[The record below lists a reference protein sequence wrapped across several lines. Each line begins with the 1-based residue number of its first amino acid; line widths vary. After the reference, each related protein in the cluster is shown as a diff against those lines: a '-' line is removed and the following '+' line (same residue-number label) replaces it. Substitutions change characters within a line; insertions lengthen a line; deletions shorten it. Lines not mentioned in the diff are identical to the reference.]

1 MICAISHNSPLSYKG
16 RMTQD
21 YTGSKGSGKKRW
33 PRKEKTDTPKREWQV
48 QAADQGKRLV
58 LFLQEHITPVQS
70 ARNIKRLLEQNY
82 CQINGNVERFAS
94 RPVKTGDRVLFTF
107 QGELSR
113 PSKDASQDA
122 AAEDRMVAA
131 PVAWQT
137 IYKDNDLIVAQKP
150 AGIAV
155 DNEEGTAALLK
166 EFGEVF
172 LVHRLDKETSG
183 LLLLARN
190 KEILKELEAMF
201 RTHDIEKGYLALV
214 DGLIQEESGEVRNHI
229 GKVHAYEGQSLRGSV
244 SPEQGRLAHTLWR
257 VLGHGKGATLV
268 ACQPM
273 TGRTHQIRVHMKGIG
288 HPILGD
294 YQYARSFH
302 SDLRPARCL
311 LHAAELTFTHPR
323 TGERKRYRAHLP
335 ADFIHALTDLKVP
348 FARKAQL
355 QLRKDEKE
363 ARQDKEEKEAKDNG
377 ETL

>member
-1 MICAISHNSPLSYKG
+1 
-16 RMTQD
+16 MTQD
-21 YTGSKGSGKKRW
+21 YTGPGKKRQ
-33 PRKEKTDTPKREWQV
+33 RKEKNSPKREWQV
-48 QAADQGKRLV
+48 EAADQGKRLV

-82 CQINGNVERFAS
+82 CQVNGNVERFAS
-94 RPVKTGDRVLFTF
+94 RPVKIGDHILFTF

-113 PSKDASQDA
+113 PAKDDA
-122 AAEDRMVAA
+122 LAVQTDKRMIAA
-131 PVAWQT
+131 PVAWET
-137 IYKDNDLIVAQKP
+137 IYKDSDLIVAQKP
-150 AGIAV
+150 SGIAV

-190 KEILKELEAMF
+190 KETLKQLEAMF

-257 VLGHGKGATLV
+257 VLGRGKGSTLV

-273 TGRTHQIRVHMKGIG
+273 TGRTHQIRVHMKGMG

-302 SDLRPARCL
+302 CNLRPPRCL
-311 LHAAELTFTHPR
+311 LHASELTFTHPR

-335 ADFIHALTDLKVP
+335 VDFIHALTDLKIP
-348 FARKAQL
+348 FARKL
-355 QLRKDEKE
+355 QLGLREKEKE
-363 ARQDKEEKEAKDNG
+363 ARQEKQIEED
-377 ETL
+377 